1 MGLYTNMG
9 GVGKT
14 CFISRVAKLKS
25 EKILE
30 NRRKS
35 QMILGNP
42 RYCRE
47 KKKKILGILGN
58 FRNPRKY

>member
-30 NRRKS
+30 NP
-35 QMILGNP
+35 IVV
-42 RYCRE
+42 
-47 KKKKILGILGN
+47 KKKEN
-58 FRNPRKY
+58 SWNSRKF